1 MNFACLQKP
10 LFLLVIALVLAGCQR
25 TVATDV
31 SEKDATEIAVALR
44 AQGIPS
50 TKTLTDSKKWAISV
64 ETADWGDATSTM
76 LGAGLPRA
84 EIQGY
89 GELMKK
95 DSMIS
100 SPATEKAKLLW
111 AASNELSRSL
121 LDIDGIISARVHLVV
136 PDKDPFRE
144 KPRASSASVLIK
156 HSAEIKPA
164 ELENAIRSFV
174 SRSAEGLTPEAVS
187 ITFVAGK
194 SVMVNRAASATS
206 ARQSSIV
213 GSILAAAAIASLGLL
228 VWIFMKRSKTAGA
241 SLAQFS
247 RSAKSKARG
256 GSESK

>member
-1 MNFACLQKP
+1 MQSVRLKTQF
-10 LFLLVIALVLAGCQR
+10 FLLALVFVLAGCQR
-25 TVATDV
+25 IVATDV

-50 TKTLTDSKKWAISV
+50 TKNLTDNKKWAISV
-64 ETADWGDATSTM
+64 DTADWGDATSTM

-121 LDIDGIISARVHLVV
+121 LDIDGVISARVHLVV

-156 HSAEIKPA
+156 HSVEIKPA
-164 ELENAIRSFV
+164 ELENAVRSFV

-194 SVMVNRAASATS
+194 SVLVNRAASATT
-206 ARQSSIV
+206 ARHSSIV
-213 GSILAAAAIASLGLL
+213 GSILAAAAIALIGLL
-228 VWIFMKRSKTAGA
+228 AWLFMKRSKSGSAT
-241 SLAQFS
+241 LAQLDQLAQGKF
-247 RSAKSKARG
+247 RG
-256 GSESK
+256 VSEPK